1 LAVVKGLRHW
11 RAYLAGSPHKVIV
24 YTDHANLLYWRQPQ
38 KISRRIARE
47 VLELSEYDI
56 ELRHIPGNTNSR
68 ADMLSRRPD
77 YDQGERDNEN
87 ITVLPD
93 HLFARALTTLTTPL
107 IYDQDLNT
115 LRPWVNPHNLKRI
128 NGRWWKGTG
137 QVITLGKDIKRQ
149 IIHDHHDLPAYGHPG
164 ISRTTQLVT
173 RYYWWPQI
181 ARDVHDYVKGCA
193 ECQRHKVNTQARKA
207 PLNPITPELDALPF
221 QTIAM
226 DFIVKLPKS
235 EGYDSILTITDHDCS
250 KAAIFIPCNETIDAE
265 GVADL
270 YLRNVFVRYGLPS
283 KVICDRDPRFISRF
297 MQTLCKRMGIKV
309 NASTAYHPRTDGQSE
324 RSNQWLEQ
332 WLRPWT
338 NFAQDNWCKH
348 LPFAEF
354 AHNSWH
360 NETTKQS
367 PFQVLMGYHPRA
379 NITPFPNSLPGVE
392 TRY

>member
-1 LAVVKGLRHW
+1 V
-11 RAYLAGSPHKVIV
+11 YLAGSPHKVIV

-68 ADMLSRRPD
+68 ADMLSRHPD
-77 YDQGERDNEN
+77 YDQGEKDNEN

-93 HLFARALTTLTTPL
+93 HLFARALTTLTTPMV
-107 IYDQDLNT
+107 YNQDLNT

-128 NGRWWKGTG
+128 DGHWWKGTG
-137 QVITLGKDIKRQ
+137 QVITLGKDTKRQ

-164 ISRTTQLVT
+164 ISQTTRLVT

-193 ECQRHKVNTQARKA
+193 ECQRHKANTQMRKA

-226 DFIVKLPKS
+226 DFIVKLPQS

-250 KAAIFIPCNETIDAE
+250 KAAIFIPCNETIDAD

-270 YLRNVFVRYGLPS
+270 YLRNVFMQYGLPS
-283 KVICDRDPRFISRF
+283 KVICDRDPCFIS
-297 MQTLCKRMGIKV
+297 
-309 NASTAYHPRTDGQSE
+309 
-324 RSNQWLEQ
+324 
-332 WLRPWT
+332 
-338 NFAQDNWCKH
+338 
-348 LPFAEF
+348 
-354 AHNSWH
+354 
-360 NETTKQS
+360 
-367 PFQVLMGYHPRA
+367 
-379 NITPFPNSLPGVE
+379 
-392 TRY
+392 